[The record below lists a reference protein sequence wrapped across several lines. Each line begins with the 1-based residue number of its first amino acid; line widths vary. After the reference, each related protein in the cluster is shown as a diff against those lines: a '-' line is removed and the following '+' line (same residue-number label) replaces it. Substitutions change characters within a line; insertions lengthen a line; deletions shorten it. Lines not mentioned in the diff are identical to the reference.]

1 MPNSR
6 ASRSFPPSNWP
17 LLYTAVALTTL
28 ATLLLELSLTRIFSV
43 VFYYHFAFL
52 AISIALFGLSA
63 GGVLSYAISGWPGS
77 LYRKLGLV
85 SLINAGMVLGA
96 VMFVLTRGAEVGTLG
111 LGAIYFITA
120 LPFLGSGI
128 VVSLVIAETI
138 ERVDRIYF
146 FDLLGAA
153 GGCLALVL
161 LLNAFGG
168 ENTVVAVSVLFAS
181 AAAIWFTLAGMRF
194 GRIASVFAGLLL
206 TMIVIGNTKYH
217 FVEVRYAKG
226 EKLHQEQFT
235 KWNSISRI
243 GMAFQGG
250 GEMIY
255 IDADASTG
263 IANFDFS
270 HLSTGDL
277 GHLLHEAPSIPYNLR
292 PGAKTLVIGP
302 GGGWDVSRA
311 LASGSRDVTGVE
323 INPIIGTDI
332 MRKQF
337 PQFSH
342 QLYLRPDVHLHIEDG
357 RRFVRRSPEKYQVIQ
372 ATLVDTW
379 ASTAA
384 GAVELSENNL
394 YTTDAFRDYLSH
406 LTDDGLLT
414 FTRWGFNPPRE
425 SLRLVSLGIAAL
437 SALGEHDP
445 ARHVLAGR
453 FGGRTELEGF
463 GAQDTVIISR
473 KPLSDADAARAR
485 AAFTAAHMTT
495 LYVPGDSANNEF
507 GQLLLAKDPL
517 EYERNYKYD
526 ITPVSDDRPFF
537 FYTVQPRDMTRFLLD
552 SGHSADVKVNV
563 AVPKLFSAL
572 LVSVAAVGIILVLP
586 PLVLKTRLPRDRSVR
601 SFLLYF
607 LAIGAGY
614 ILIEV
619 ALIQKFVLFLG
630 HPTYALTVV
639 IFSMLVSS
647 GLGSYL
653 SRKRVN
659 DRNGRLIA
667 VLAVAAALVAVLA
680 AIVQPV
686 LSAGVGLP
694 LAVKI
699 IATVLMTA
707 PAGFV
712 MGIPFPTGLRLLE
725 KRHEPSV
732 RWAWSL
738 NAAASVLGSVGALV
752 LALYL
757 GLVETMLVG
766 GGLYLCALAVIVVS
780 PMVRERVT
788 NPVSAVV
795 SASGH

>member
-1 MPNSR
+1 LPHSP
-6 ASRSFPPSNWP
+6 AAPGSPPRPPNWP

-52 AISIALFGLSA
+52 AISIALFGLGV
-63 GGVLSYAISGWPGS
+63 GGVLSYVVSAWPGS

-85 SLINAGMVLGA
+85 SLINAGMVIGA
-96 VMFVLTRGAEVGTLG
+96 VMFVLTRGAEIGTFDLG
-111 LGAIYFITA
+111 VIYFTSA
-120 LPFLGSGI
+120 LPFLGSGVI
-128 VVSLVIAETI
+128 VSLVIAETI

-161 LLNAFGG
+161 LLNTFGG
-168 ENTVVAVSVLFAS
+168 PNTVIAVSVLFTS
-181 AAAIWFTLAGMRF
+181 AAAIWFTLAGMRY

-206 TMIVIGNTKYH
+206 TMVVIGNTKYH

-226 EKLHQEQFT
+226 EKLRAEQFT

-243 GMAFQGG
+243 GMAVKDG
-250 GEMIY
+250 GEMIF

-263 IANFDFS
+263 IANFDFN
-270 HLSTGDL
+270 HLSSIDL
-277 GHLLHEAPSIPYNLR
+277 GHLLHEGPSLPYNLR

-302 GGGWDVSRA
+302 GGGWDIARA
-311 LASGSRDVTGVE
+311 LASGSHDVTGVE
-323 INPIIGTDI
+323 INPIIGTEI
-332 MRKQF
+332 MRKKY
-337 PQFSH
+337 PQLSQ
-342 QLYLRPDVHLHIEDG
+342 QLYLRPDVHIHIEDG
-357 RRFVRRSPEKYQVIQ
+357 RSFVRRSPEKYQVIQ

-384 GAVELSENNL
+384 GAFALSENNL
-394 YTTDAFRDYLSH
+394 YTTEAFSDYLSH

-414 FTRWGFNPPRE
+414 FTRWGFDPPRE
-425 SLRLVSLGIAAL
+425 SLRLVSLAIAAL
-437 SALGEHDP
+437 GELGEHDP

-453 FGGRTELEGF
+453 SGGQADLAGW
-463 GAQDTVIISR
+463 GAQDTVIVSR
-473 KPLSDADAARAR
+473 KPLSDADAVKAR
-485 AAFTAAHMTT
+485 AAFNAAHMTAI
-495 LYVPGDSANNEF
+495 YVPGDPVQNEF

-517 EYERNYKYD
+517 EYERNYRFD

-537 FYTVQPRDMTRFLLD
+537 FYTVQRRDVARFLLD
-552 SGHSADVKVNV
+552 SARAADVKVNV

-572 LVSVAAVGIILVLP
+572 IVSIVAVAVILVLP
-586 PLVLKTRLPRDRSVR
+586 PLVLGTRLPRERSVR

-647 GLGSYL
+647 GLGSFL
-653 SRKRVN
+653 SRKVVADSN
-659 DRNGRLIA
+659 ARLIG
-667 VLAVAAALVAVLA
+667 VLTLAALLVGVLA
-680 AIVQPV
+680 AVVQPV

-694 LAVKI
+694 LVVKI
-699 IATVLMTA
+699 IATVLLIA

-725 KRHEPSV
+725 KCHEPSV

-757 GLVETMLVG
+757 GLVETLLIG
-766 GGLYLCALAVIVVS
+766 GGLYLCALAVIVIS
-780 PMVRERVT
+780 PMVRESVT
-788 NPVSAVV
+788 RPVSAGV
-795 SASGH
+795 SA

>member
-1 MPNSR
+1 MPHSS
-6 ASRSFPPSNWP
+6 ASPGISPRPPNWP

-52 AISIALFGLSA
+52 AISIALFGLGV
-63 GGVLSYAISGWPGS
+63 GGVLSYVVSGWPGP
-77 LYRKLGLV
+77 LYRKLGFV
-85 SLINAGMVLGA
+85 SLINAGLALAA
-96 VMFVLTRGAEVGTLG
+96 VMFVLTRGAEIGTFDLG
-111 LGAIYFITA
+111 VIYFTTA

-138 ERVDRIYF
+138 ERVDRVYF

-161 LLNAFGG
+161 LLNTFGG
-168 ENTVVAVSVLFAS
+168 PNTVIAVSVLFAS
-181 AAAIWFTLAGMRF
+181 AAAIWFTLAGVKS
-194 GRIASVFAGLLL
+194 GRIVSVFVGLLF
-206 TMIVIGNTKYH
+206 TMLVIGNTKYH

-243 GMAFQGG
+243 GMAKHDG
-250 GEMIY
+250 GEMIF

-263 IANFDFS
+263 IANFDFN
-270 HLSTGDL
+270 HLSAEDL
-277 GHLLHEAPSIPYNLR
+277 AHLSHEGPSIPYNLR

-302 GGGWDVSRA
+302 GGGWDISRA
-311 LASGSRDVTGVE
+311 LASGSHDVTGVE
-323 INPIIGTDI
+323 INPIIGTVI
-332 MRKQF
+332 MRKNF
-337 PQFSH
+337 PELSH
-342 QLYLRPDVHLHIEDG
+342 RLYLRPDVHIHIEDG
-357 RRFVRRSPEKYQVIQ
+357 RSFIRRSPEKYQVIQ

-384 GAVELSENNL
+384 GAFALSENNL
-394 YTTDAFRDYLSH
+394 YTTEAFRDYLSH

-414 FTRWGFNPPRE
+414 FTRWGFDPPRE
-425 SLRLVSLGIAAL
+425 SLRLVSLAIEAL
-437 SALGEHDP
+437 RLLGERDP
-445 ARHVLAGR
+445 ARHVLVGRSGGKADLAGW
-453 FGGRTELEGF
+453 
-463 GAQDTVIISR
+463 GAQDTVIVSR
-473 KPLSDADAARAR
+473 KPLSDADAAKAR
-485 AAFTAAHMTT
+485 AAFEAAHMTT
-495 LYVPGDSANNEF
+495 IYVPGDPPRNEF
-507 GQLLLAKDPL
+507 GQLLLAQHPL
-517 EYERNYKYD
+517 EYERNYRFD

-537 FYTVQPRDMTRFLLD
+537 FYTVQRRDIARFLLD
-552 SGHSADVKVNV
+552 SSRAADVKVNV

-572 LVSVAAVGIILVLP
+572 IVSIVAVAIILVLP
-586 PLVLKTRLPRDRSVR
+586 PLVLGTKLPHERSMR

-647 GLGSYL
+647 GLGSFL
-653 SRKRVN
+653 SRKLVD
-659 DRNGRLIA
+659 DRNGRLVA
-667 VLAVAAALVAVLA
+667 VLAIAAGLVAILA

-694 LAVKI
+694 LAVKMM
-699 IATVLMTA
+699 ATVLLIA

-725 KRHEPSV
+725 KHHEPSV

-752 LALYL
+752 LALYV
-757 GLVETMLVG
+757 GLVETLLIG
-766 GGLYLCALAVIVVS
+766 GGLYLCALLVIVVS

-788 NPVSAVV
+788 SPVSAGV
-795 SASGH
+795 SV

>member
-1 MPNSR
+1 VR
-6 ASRSFPPSNWP
+6 PSNWP
-17 LLYTAVALTTL
+17 LLYTAVGLTTL

-52 AISIALFGLSA
+52 AISIALFGLGV
-63 GGVLSYAISGWPGS
+63 GGVLSYAVPGS
-77 LYRKLGLV
+77 SGSLLYRKLGIV
-85 SLINAGMVLGA
+85 SLINAGLVLAA
-96 VMFVLTRGAEVGTLG
+96 VLFVLTRGAEVGTIE

-128 VVSLVIAETI
+128 IVSLVIADTI
-138 ERVDRIYF
+138 ERVDTIYF

-161 LLNAFGG
+161 LLNTFGG
-168 ENTVVAVSVLFAS
+168 ENTVIAVSVLFAS
-181 AAAIWFTLAGMRF
+181 AAAIWFSLAGMRY

-206 TMIVIGNTKYH
+206 TMLVIGNTKYH
-217 FVEVRYAKG
+217 FVGVRYAKG
-226 EKLHQEQFT
+226 EKLRAEQFT

-243 GMAFQGG
+243 GMAKKDG
-250 GEMIY
+250 GEMIF

-263 IANFDFS
+263 IANFDFN
-270 HLSTGDL
+270 HLSATDL
-277 GHLLHEAPSIPYNLR
+277 EYLLHQGPSIPYNLR

-311 LASGSRDVTGVE
+311 LASGSHDVTGVE
-323 INPIIGTDI
+323 INPIIGTVI

-337 PQFSH
+337 PQFSRS
-342 QLYLRPDVHLHIEDG
+342 LYFRPDVHIHIEDG
-357 RRFVRRSPEKYQVIQ
+357 RSFVRRSAEKFQVIQ

-384 GAVELSENNL
+384 GAFALSENNL
-394 YTTDAFRDYLSH
+394 YTTEAFRDYLSH
-406 LTDDGLLT
+406 LTDDGVLT
-414 FTRWGFNPPRE
+414 FTRWGFDPPRE
-425 SLRLVSLGIAAL
+425 SLRLISLAIAAL
-437 SALGEHDP
+437 GDLGEHDP
-445 ARHVLAGR
+445 ARHVLVGRSGGQADLAGW
-453 FGGRTELEGF
+453 
-463 GAQDTVIISR
+463 GAQDTVLISR
-473 KPLSDADAARAR
+473 KPLSSADISNAR
-485 AAFTAAHMTT
+485 AAFAAAHMSAV
-495 LYVPGDSANNEF
+495 YVPGDPPRNPF
-507 GQLLLAKDPL
+507 GQLLQARDPAA
-517 EYERNYKYD
+517 YERDYQFD

-537 FYTVQPRDMTRFLLD
+537 FYTVQPRDVGRFLLD
-552 SGHSADVKVNV
+552 SARAADVKVNV
-563 AVPKLFSAL
+563 AIPKLFSAL
-572 LVSVAAVGIILVLP
+572 IVSVIAVAVILLLP
-586 PLVLKTRLPRDRSVR
+586 PLVLGTKLPRERSVR

-647 GLGSYL
+647 GLGSFL
-653 SRKRVN
+653 SRKLMN

-667 VLAVAAALVAVLA
+667 ALATAAALVGVLA
-680 AIVQPV
+680 ASLQPI

-694 LAVKI
+694 LPVKI
-699 IATVLMTA
+699 VATIAMIA

-712 MGIPFPTGLRLLE
+712 MGIPFPTGLRLLQQ
-725 KRHEPSV
+725 RHAPSV

-757 GLVETMLVG
+757 GLVETMLIG
-766 GGLYLCALAVIVVS
+766 GGLYLLALAVIAVS
-780 PMVRERVT
+780 PAARESVMP
-788 NPVSAVV
+788 PVSAAV
-795 SASGH
+795 SAA